1 MFPAERL
8 LPKVVNYAHNFFF
21 DRIYLSLQI
30 RLNSS
35 KLELKTAS
43 TMTISE
49 YSVSREETS
58 SQEVVLLHLS
68 TKMTK
73 LIYKQQDNIS
83 SHNK

>member
-1 MFPAERL
+1 MLDSKSSEL
-8 LPKVVNYAHNFFF
+8 CSWLF

-58 SQEVVLLHLS
+58 SQEVVLLNLS

-83 SHNK
+83 SHNKILYFQY

>member
-1 MFPAERL
+1 M
-8 LPKVVNYAHNFFF
+8 NYAHNFFF
-21 DRIYLSLQI
+21 DRIYPSLQI

-43 TMTISE
+43 TITISE

-58 SQEVVLLHLS
+58 SKEVVLLNLS

-73 LIYKQQDNIS
+73 LIYKQQENIS

>member
-1 MFPAERL
+1 MLPAERL
-8 LPKVVNYAHNFFF
+8 LPKLVNYAHNFFLT
-21 DRIYLSLQI
+21 IYLSLQI

-35 KLELKTAS
+35 KLELNTAS

-49 YSVSREETS
+49 HSVSREETS
-58 SQEVVLLHLS
+58 SQEVVLFNLS

>member
-1 MFPAERL
+1 ML
-8 LPKVVNYAHNFFF
+8 IIFFF
-21 DRIYLSLQI
+21 DRIYPSLQI

-35 KLELKTAS
+35 TLELKTAS
-43 TMTISE
+43 TITISE

-58 SQEVVLLHLS
+58 SKEVVLLNLS

-73 LIYKQQDNIS
+73 LIYKQQENIS